1 MKLHEQAEKRYIY
14 HIGHLA
20 RIPYVLFALVVILGI
35 FSAPP
40 EEILTLTSIIPA
52 LLLLVA
58 LFGIGYRDTWV
69 FDGENGRIRQI
80 SGVFVFVRRRT
91 YTLDR
96 ASHFE
101 ISHFTRGYRTEKV
114 SRGDRMRNR
123 VMTVF
128 ALILIDGT
136 RIVIDIQSERKE
148 RGALEQSAALI
159 GAATGLGTEKDRAYD
174 PIDPVSISDL
184 H

>member
-1 MKLHEQAEKRYIY
+1 MKLHEQDEKRYLY
-14 HIGHLA
+14 HIGYLA
-20 RIPYVLFALVVILGI
+20 RIPYVLFALVVILGL
-35 FSAPP
+35 FSAPA

-69 FDGENGRIRQI
+69 FDGEDGRIRQI
-80 SGVFVFVRRRT
+80 SGVFVFVRGRT

-96 ASHFE
+96 VSHLE
-101 ISHFTRGYRTEKV
+101 ISHFTRGYRSEKV

-123 VMTVF
+123 VMTVL
-128 ALILIDGT
+128 ALILADGT
-136 RIVIDIQSERKE
+136 RIVIDIQSERRE

-159 GAATGLGTEKDRAYD
+159 GAATGLRTEKDRAYD
-174 PIDPVSISDL
+174 AIDPVSISDL